1 MACLLTTGFDYECN
15 NGAGGIKQGS
25 LLIGNWDDV
34 AGGASFTAGTFEISA
49 LTQAAGTSLKRYKIR
64 KEIVAFDGTST
75 TDPLTGSN
83 VLETVITAALYKI
96 SKTKSYELK
105 LAQGTPLFIIVQ
117 DNNDVYH
124 AFGYENGAELLTV
137 QGMSGK
143 AMNEMNGYN
152 LSFTAREQ
160 NRYTVASALMAT
172 ILVEGENS

>member
-1 MACLLTTGFDYECN
+1 MACILTQGWEYECN
-15 NGAGGIKQGS
+15 NGAGGVKQGS
-25 LLIGNWDDV
+25 LLISNWDYV
-34 AGGASFTAGTFEISA
+34 AGGATITAGEITA
-49 LTQAAGTSLKRYKIR
+49 LVQDAGTSFKRYNIR
-64 KEIVAFDGTST
+64 KEIVAMDSTST

-83 VLETVITAALYKI
+83 VNEAVVTAALYKL
-96 SKTKSYELK
+96 SKTKNTELK
-105 LAQGTPLFIIVQ
+105 LAQGTPLMVIIQ

-137 QGMSGK
+137 QAMTGK
-143 AMNEMNGYN
+143 ALSEMNGYN

>member
-1 MACLLTTGFDYECN
+1 MSCTLTTGFPYECN
-15 NGAGGIKQGS
+15 NGAGGVKQGS
-25 LLIGNWDDV
+25 LLITDWDNIS
-34 AGGASFTAGTFEISA
+34 GGATITAGEITA
-49 LTQAAGTSLKRYKIR
+49 LTQVGGTSFKRYNIR
-64 KEIVAFDGTST
+64 KEIVAMDSTST

-83 VLETVITAALYKI
+83 VNEAVITAALYKL
-96 SKTKSYELK
+96 SKTKNTELK
-105 LAQGTPLFIIVQ
+105 LAQGTPLMVIIQ

-124 AFGYENGAELLTV
+124 AFGYENGAELLTI
-137 QGMSGK
+137 QAMTGK